1 MTLADIGQLPPQPWL
16 ALFAVFFGAIL
27 GSYLGVV
34 VIRWP
39 LGEAASQGRSKCDH
53 CGRQIDWFDLIPL
66 LSFLLLKGRCRSCH
80 AKIDWAQAAAEW
92 SCAIL
97 CGLAFLLFPI
107 AEAVAFGILCLLLVP
122 LALLDARHFWLPDR
136 LTMALAIGGLVLGS
150 FTSDGTSLLS
160 RILAASMVF
169 AGLEL
174 LRRLFR
180 ACRGIEGMGAGDPKL
195 FAALAL
201 WFAPLEL
208 PFLLL
213 ASSLLGIA
221 LALVLAFQKRA
232 VRQIPFGTLLG
243 IAAIVLP
250 IVKAI

>member
-1 MTLADIGQLPPQPWL
+1 MTLAEIGQLPPQPWL

-39 LGEAASQGRSKCDH
+39 SGEAASQGRSKCDH

-92 SCAIL
+92 SCAIF

-107 AEAVAFGILCLLLVP
+107 VEAVAFSILCLLLVP
-122 LALLDARHFWLPDR
+122 LALLDARHYWLPDR
-136 LTMALAIGGLVLGS
+136 LILLLALVG
-150 FTSDGTSLLS
+150 
-160 RILAASMVF
+160 ILAGGYLSEGVDLGMRIWAALITF
-169 AGLEL
+169 AVLEL
-174 LRRLFR
+174 LRKLFR
-180 ACRGIEGMGAGDPKL
+180 AIRGSEGMGAGDPKL

-201 WFAPLEL
+201 WFSPLQL
-208 PFLLL
+208 PLLLLL
-213 ASSLLGIA
+213 ASLMGIIGALL
-221 LALVLAFQKRA
+221 LRKRMGP
-232 VRQIPFGTLLG
+232 QIPFGTLLAV
-243 IAAIVLP
+243 AAVLLP
-250 IVKAI
+250 LAKAF